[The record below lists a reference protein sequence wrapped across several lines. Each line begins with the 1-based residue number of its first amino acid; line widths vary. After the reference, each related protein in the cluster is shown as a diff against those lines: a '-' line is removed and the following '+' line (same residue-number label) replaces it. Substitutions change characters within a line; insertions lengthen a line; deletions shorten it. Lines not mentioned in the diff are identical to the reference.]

1 LLVRRRERTALVTS
15 CDRSGVKTSNELA
28 MGAEAKTVHWREHRS
43 LFLSFPLHLLLR
55 GEVDTPAPT
64 SGDSRPFELGRIDGG
79 QRMTHTT

>member
-1 LLVRRRERTALVTS
+1 VIDQELKPVTS
-15 CDRSGVKTSNELA
+15 SLWARKPRPFTGENT
-28 MGAEAKTVHWREHRS
+28 GRS